1 MSAIKGLSPNRRRC
15 TNEKPI
21 RGKPV
26 RCSYTCLAG
35 RDHCSLHW
43 PAGDGPPVEA
53 ATPKPAPMQY
63 SGRES
68 KGWRQEPAVHVPVKA
83 VAGAKDRK
91 IPGLNVPTAKP
102 EARPVPTNGDIKW

>member
-1 MSAIKGLSPNRRRC
+1 
-15 TNEKPI
+15 
-21 RGKPV
+21 
-26 RCSYTCLAG
+26 
-35 RDHCSLHW
+35 
-43 PAGDGPPVEA
+43 
-53 ATPKPAPMQY
+53 MQY